1 MTGQYV
7 FSATPPAE
15 NPEVDRRFH
24 EYTRTGTVRS
34 WDDYLEAR
42 QMKGPGRTHR
52 RTRYQLRGWRRP
64 RKGHAQ

>member
-34 WDDYLEAR
+34 WDDYLEAEKACR
-42 QMKGPGRTHR
+42 HEAFYCHGCRDYHE
-52 RTRYQLRGWRRP
+52 QLVMGLV
-64 RKGHAQ
+64 